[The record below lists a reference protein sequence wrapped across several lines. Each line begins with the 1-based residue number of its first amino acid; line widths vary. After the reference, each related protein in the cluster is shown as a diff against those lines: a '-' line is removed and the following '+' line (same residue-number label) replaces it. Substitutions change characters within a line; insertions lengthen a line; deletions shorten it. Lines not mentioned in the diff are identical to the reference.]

1 MTTRK
6 STTRRTSR
14 STTTRRATTA
24 RRAPR
29 RRTSVT
35 STVGSALGMLVVTA
49 LLNMTWK
56 ARIGLVLL
64 VLVIGAAY
72 ILWSHR
78 AELAATTQDAAAGP
92 QDGSSGPQDAPADPG
107 TTPAPPAAPTA

>member
-1 MTTRK
+1 
-6 STTRRTSR
+6 
-14 STTTRRATTA
+14 
-24 RRAPR
+24 
-29 RRTSVT
+29 
-35 STVGSALGMLVVTA
+35 MLVVTA

-78 AELAATTQDAAAGP
+78 AELAAATQDAAAGP
-92 QDGSSGPQDAPADPG
+92 QDATPALQDGPADPG
-107 TTPAPPAAPTA
+107 ATPAPPMGPTA

>member
-14 STTTRRATTA
+14 STPTRRATTT

-64 VLVIGAAY
+64 VLVVGAAY

-78 AELAATTQDAAAGP
+78 AELAAAAQDAAAGQHDGTPTP
-92 QDGSSGPQDAPADPG
+92 QDGPADPG
-107 TTPAPPAAPTA
+107 ATSVPPSGPTA